1 MKKVELLVVISFSIV
16 LLFTLYR
23 YIHKPQKVL
32 HNRSNNSSNNINS
45 HLTLPKDSNLT
56 QELIIDYIVNVI
68 NYGSNHLGF
77 QQEGMEGGFVPKEKA
92 RDVACYVYEL
102 SGKKCSKTY
111 AKDAALY
118 YSSNCASCH
127 GNDGKGLNG
136 TFPDLTR
143 ERLLGLEK

>member
-1 MKKVELLVVISFSIV
+1 MKRAELVVLVTIVTILLV
-16 LLFTLYR
+16 TLYR
-23 YIHKPQKVL
+23 YSHKPQKVV
-32 HNRSNNSSNNINS
+32 HNRSSNINS
-45 HLTLPKDSNLT
+45 HFTLPKDANLSE
-56 QELIIDYIVNVI
+56 ELIIDYIVNVI

-118 YSSNCASCH
+118 FSSNCASCH

-136 TFPDLTR
+136 TFPNLTR